1 MSKNEKEPLFS
12 AKNMKYLTGP
22 FSANNPVIVQI
33 LGICS
38 ALAVTVQLKPA
49 IVMALSVTVVTAF
62 SNLVMSLLRNG
73 VPSRIRIIVQLVVIA
88 ALVILVDQVLKAF
101 VYEVSKQ
108 LSVYVGL
115 IITNCIVMGRI
126 EAFALAN
133 KPWASFLD
141 GIGNGLGYGL
151 ILVIVA
157 FFRELFGS
165 GSLLGYRIIP
175 ESWYMAEGGFYSN
188 CGLMLFPPM
197 ALIIVGCIIWVVF
210 AFFFGMCSYIAVS
223 KSVKTALGLGAAVT
237 FVMVM
242 TVPLN
247 YLLYEYVLKANALVE
262 GVDLNFLSFIVF
274 IATIAAF
281 VQLVEM
287 IVEKFSPTLYSQLGI
302 FLPLI
307 AVNCAIMGGSLFMQ
321 QKVDGGELTSLWQ
334 TIVYGLGSGLG
345 WWLAIVMMAAIR
357 EKTTYS
363 HIPAALK
370 GPGIAFIIT
379 GLMGIAFMIFS
390 GIQF

>member
-1 MSKNEKEPLFS
+1 MESLNIFIRS
-12 AKNMKYLTGP
+12 IFIDNM
-22 FSANNPVIVQI
+22 
-33 LGICS
+33 
-38 ALAVTVQLKPA
+38 
-49 IVMALSVTVVTAF
+49 
-62 SNLVMSLLRNG
+62 
-73 VPSRIRIIVQLVVIA
+73 
-88 ALVILVDQVLKAF
+88 
-101 VYEVSKQ
+101 
-108 LSVYVGL
+108 
-115 IITNCIVMGRI
+115 
-126 EAFALAN
+126 
-133 KPWASFLD
+133 
-141 GIGNGLGYGL
+141 
-151 ILVIVA
+151 
-157 FFRELFGS
+157 
-165 GSLLGYRIIP
+165 
-175 ESWYMAEGGFYSN
+175 
-188 CGLMLFPPM
+188 
-197 ALIIVGCIIWVVF
+197 VF

-247 YLLYEYVLKANALVE
+247 YLLYEYILKPGALHQWIE
-262 GVDLNFLSFIVF
+262 AIPESVDLNFLSFIVF

-321 QKVDGGELTSLWQ
+321 QKVDAGELDTLWQ
-334 TIVYGLGSGLG
+334 SIVYGLGSGLG

>member
-1 MSKNEKEPLFS
+1 MESLNLFIRS
-12 AKNMKYLTGP
+12 IFIDNM
-22 FSANNPVIVQI
+22 
-33 LGICS
+33 
-38 ALAVTVQLKPA
+38 
-49 IVMALSVTVVTAF
+49 
-62 SNLVMSLLRNG
+62 
-73 VPSRIRIIVQLVVIA
+73 
-88 ALVILVDQVLKAF
+88 
-101 VYEVSKQ
+101 
-108 LSVYVGL
+108 
-115 IITNCIVMGRI
+115 
-126 EAFALAN
+126 
-133 KPWASFLD
+133 
-141 GIGNGLGYGL
+141 
-151 ILVIVA
+151 
-157 FFRELFGS
+157 
-165 GSLLGYRIIP
+165 
-175 ESWYMAEGGFYSN
+175 
-188 CGLMLFPPM
+188 
-197 ALIIVGCIIWVVF
+197 VF

-247 YLLYEYVLKANALVE
+247 YLLYEYILRPGALHAWIPAVPE
-262 GVDLNFLSFIVF
+262 SVDLNFLSFIVF

-287 IVEKFSPTLYSQLGI
+287 IVEKFSPTLYNQLGI

-321 QKVDGGELTSLWQ
+321 QKVDAGELDTLWQ
-334 TIVYGLGSGLG
+334 SIVYGLGSGLG